1 MLHPITIGDPVAYTD
16 TYLDRHSRFHPD
28 MRSAR
33 GKVTA
38 LHRLDAGEI
47 LADIE
52 WDKPYLPKR
61 VNVKNLIRTNTASGP

>member
-1 MLHPITIGDPVAYTD
+1 MPHPINIGDTVAYTKD
-16 TYLDRHSRFHPD
+16 YLDRQSRFHPD
-28 MRSAR
+28 MRSAQ

-38 LHRLDAGEI
+38 LQKLNTGET

-61 VNVKNLIRTNTASGP
+61 VNIKNLIKTNAAFSP